1 MNPYSVREEIFNAI
15 THGLGVIFG
24 IVALTVL
31 CVLGSYFGTFSHIL
45 SYLVYGCSLILL
57 YVSSTLYHAL
67 PSPKVKSLF
76 KILDHSSIYL
86 LIAGTYTPFLV
97 LNLKGHLGFTLLAVI
112 WAIAILG
119 IIFKVFFTG
128 KFKVISTLL
137 YIGMGWLII
146 FAYDP
151 LKEAMRPEAM
161 NWLIIGGLTYTL
173 GTIFYLAKK
182 LKYTHA
188 IWHLFVLAGSVFHF
202 VAIIYGAGFSY

>member
-1 MNPYSVREEIFNAI
+1 MKPYNLKEEIFNSI

-31 CVLGSYFGTFSHIL
+31 CVLSSYFGTLSHML
-45 SYLVYGCSLILL
+45 SYLVYGCSLVLL

-76 KILDHSSIYL
+76 KVLDHSSIYL

-97 LNLKGHLGFTLLAVI
+97 LNLKGELGYTLLLVI
-112 WAIAILG
+112 WAIAIAG

-128 KFKVISTLL
+128 RFKVLSTML

-151 LKEAMRPEAM
+151 LKESMKPEAM
-161 NWLIIGGLTYTL
+161 NWLIIGGLTYTA
-173 GTIFYLAKK
+173 GTIFYLAKR

-188 IWHLFVLAGSVFHF
+188 IWHMFVLAGSVFHF

>member
-1 MNPYSVREEIFNAI
+1 METYSVKEEVFNAI

-31 CVLGSYFGTFSHIL
+31 CVLGSNFGTLSHIL
-45 SYLVYGCSLILL
+45 SYMVYGCSLILL

-97 LNLKGHLGFTLLAVI
+97 LNLKGNLGFTLLAII

-128 KFKVISTLL
+128 RFKLLSTLL

-151 LKEAMRPEAM
+151 LKETMRPEAM
-161 NWLIIGGLTYTL
+161 NWLIIGGVTYTL
-173 GTIFYLAKK
+173 GTVFYMAKK
-182 LKYTHA
+182 LRYTHA

>member
-1 MNPYSVREEIFNAI
+1 MQSYSVREEVFNAI

-31 CVLGSYFGTFSHIL
+31 CVLGAHFGTLSHIV
-45 SYLVYGCSLILL
+45 SYSVYGCSLILL
-57 YVSSTLYHAL
+57 YASSTLYHSL
-67 PSPKVKSLF
+67 PSPKVKSFF
-76 KILDHSSIYL
+76 KVLDHSSIYL

-97 LNLKGHLGFTLLAVI
+97 LNLKGNLGYTLLAII

-119 IIFKVFFTG
+119 IIFKFFFTG
-128 KFKVISTLL
+128 RFKLLSTLL
-137 YIGMGWLII
+137 YIGMGWLIV
-146 FAYDP
+146 FAYGP

-161 NWLIIGGLTYTL
+161 NWLIIGGVTYTL

-182 LKYTHA
+182 QKYTHA

>member
-1 MNPYSVREEIFNAI
+1 MKPYELKEEIINAI

-31 CVLGSYFGTFSHIL
+31 CVLASYFGTVSHVL

-57 YVSSTLYHAL
+57 YTSSTLYHAL
-67 PSPKVKSLF
+67 PAPKVKSLF

-97 LNLKGHLGFTLLAVI
+97 LNLKGHLGYTLLAII

-119 IIFKVFFTG
+119 IVFKVFYTG
-128 KFKVISTLL
+128 RFKVLSTLL

-151 LKEAMRPEAM
+151 LKETMNPEAM
-161 NWLIIGGLTYTL
+161 NWLIIGGITYTF

-182 LKYTHA
+182 IKYTHA
-188 IWHLFVLAGSVFHF
+188 IWHLFVLAGSIFHF